1 MLNRVCVL
9 MSLFLMTR
17 STIVMAACTF
27 VTVEARLAATLLF
40 SSAYANS
47 LLLPNVAEQRTFSCC
62 SDIDAPTCR
71 TLAALS
77 ELQHAP
83 PRTLLKPCCIS
94 AAVKLFFLFA
104 SIDSNAAKKLSN
116 FDRAAALLQALGR
129 EAHAIIERD
138 VGPDFLKRGLL
149 AGEQRCLGSFDAKNC
164 YAAVSSVA
172 VAKDLLQKSRQLILP
187 RWSMLAL
194 AAPSPCLPT

>member
-1 MLNRVCVL
+1 MLNSVCVL

-47 LLLPNVAEQRTFSCC
+47 LLLPNGAEQRTFSCC
-62 SDIDAPTCR
+62 SDIDTPTCSN
-71 TLAALS
+71 LAALR

-116 FDRAAALLQALGR
+116 LDRAAALLQALQR
-129 EAHAIIERD
+129 EAHADIERD

-149 AGEQRCLGSFDAKNC
+149 AGEECCLASFDAQKC
-164 YAAVSSVA
+164 HAAVSSVA
-172 VAKDLLQKSRQLILP
+172 VAENLLHKSRQLILP
-187 RWSMLAL
+187 RWSILAL
-194 AAPSPCLPT
+194 AAPGPCPLT